1 MIGLSAIA
9 ERIKLPAPVF
19 LIMAGIGVGFIPG
32 LPPIALNPEIVFLI
46 FLPPL
51 LYDAAFNT
59 SFQSFKTHINYRSG
73 FVVTLADKISWSRRE
88 RANCLIISA
97 MLPSPMVGVSTDHS
111 LISMIVIGK

>member
-1 MIGLSAIA
+1 MESYSIVLFILAVMIVLSAIA

-73 FVVTLADKISWSRRE
+73 LVVTLADKVSWSRIE
-88 RANCLIISA
+88 R
-97 MLPSPMVGVSTDHS
+97 
-111 LISMIVIGK
+111 